1 METDKRPNGD
11 GFARRR
17 KMAGQQRHEIVVNA
31 LAKQIFLGKLKPE
44 TKLPTE
50 KQLSQ
55 RMKVDRTSLRLGLK
69 QLESMNV
76 LSIRQGDGI
85 YVKDYLKNAGLD
97 FLALTFQQMETE
109 SEQMALDAY
118 LMDEIL
124 EFWSIFFPPLVELA
138 LKRAST
144 RDLKLLAAL
153 VSQQEKSLKDRDKM
167 VEIGVAIQDKIAEVV
182 NNTIVLLLFNSC
194 RPLRKKVLETLVCSM
209 DEEGLK
215 GIVESERVI
224 VQSVTKGS
232 EEDVAA
238 ALDMLRQKYVSYR
251 RLMKELMSN
260 SLKSRSEKHRDGD
273 MVRGHRA

>member
-1 METDKRPNGD
+1 
-11 GFARRR
+11 
-17 KMAGQQRHEIVVNA
+17 MAGQQRHEIVVNA